1 MPNGGTRP
9 VGGTQRHQP
18 PLLTPHLPYASSPAA
33 GSQPPHSIAHPLS
46 PFRTNSSQLQQGL
59 EISQPPDRQLG
70 VRSWVQSLSSLSRP
84 SARMLEKKYETG
96 GSEELLRYDMRS
108 LVGLCR
114 VGLSFLWGTRSIFF
128 FFERI
133 YPPVEMDCV
142 LCLFFFLTYQ
152 LLWRVGSVEHG
163 KDITITQQIRSKSWE
178 TWQLIYVREKT
189 T

>member
-128 FFERI
+128 FLSGSTRPLRWTAF
-133 YPPVEMDCV
+133 YACS
-142 LCLFFFLTYQ
+142 FFLFISCFGESD
-152 LLWRVGSVEHG
+152 LLSTEKTSRSHSKYDQNHG
-163 KDITITQQIRSKSWE
+163 KLGS
-178 TWQLIYVREKT
+178 
-189 T
+189 